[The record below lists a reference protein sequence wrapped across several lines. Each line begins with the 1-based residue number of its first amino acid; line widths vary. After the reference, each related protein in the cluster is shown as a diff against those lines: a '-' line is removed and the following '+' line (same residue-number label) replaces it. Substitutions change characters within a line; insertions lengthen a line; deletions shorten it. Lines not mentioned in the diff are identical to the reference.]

1 MHDLY
6 RQFQQQIKQPQFRL
20 SDYQTLVTQAIQGL
34 QQRHLTITAA
44 ESLTAGL
51 FQATVASVAGASTV
65 FAGGFVTYSLS
76 MKAHLLQIPSAAL
89 QQHGVVSSWTAQ
101 QMANQAANL
110 LETDYAVGLT
120 GVAGPEKLEGQPA
133 GTVFVGLKTPDT
145 CIVNKFSF
153 VGQRQQIREKSVI
166 AAFIMLLNSL

>member
-1 MHDLY
+1 
-6 RQFQQQIKQPQFRL
+6 
-20 SDYQTLVTQAIQGL
+20 
-34 QQRHLTITAA
+34 
-44 ESLTAGL
+44 
-51 FQATVASVAGASTV
+51 
-65 FAGGFVTYSLS
+65 
-76 MKAHLLQIPSAAL
+76 
-89 QQHGVVSSWTAQ
+89 
-101 QMANQAANL
+101 MANQSANL

-120 GVAGPEKLEGQPA
+120 GVSGPEKLEGQPA